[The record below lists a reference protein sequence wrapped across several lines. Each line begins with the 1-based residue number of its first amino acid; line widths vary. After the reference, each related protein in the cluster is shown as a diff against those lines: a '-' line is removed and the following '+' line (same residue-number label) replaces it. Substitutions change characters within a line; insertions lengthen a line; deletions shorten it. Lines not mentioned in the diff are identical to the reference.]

1 MLTGP
6 VKASKVASMVRLPPV
21 LTVMVRCQGLRFSF
35 SIETLIS
42 GTNWIVDGVLPMY
55 FPST

>member
-1 MLTGP
+1 
-6 VKASKVASMVRLPPV
+6 
-21 LTVMVRCQGLRFSF
+21 MVRCQGLRFSF